1 MENWGL
7 AIYIET
13 SFLFNPGVTSQ
24 ATEGGI
30 VRIIAHE
37 ISHMWF
43 GNLVTPKW

>member
-7 AIYIET
+7 AVYLET
-13 SFLFNPGVTSQ
+13 NFLFKENVSTQ
-24 ATEGGI
+24 TTEI
-30 VRIIAHE
+30 NVVRIIAHE